1 VSESDASLA
10 ISEQI
15 GVAVEHAIV
24 DGRRI
29 IEAAFYNRSADV
41 LVLVCSP
48 FAVVIGRGLVP
59 ELQNISQDA
68 METLYLS
75 PSGAT
80 LIIESQNVYIETAG
94 LVMAFIASIRE
105 KKMSGGLILDLLQGV

>member
-1 VSESDASLA
+1 MSESDASLA

-15 GVAVEHAIV
+15 GAAVEHAIS

-29 IEAAFYNRSADV
+29 VDGAFYNRAADA
-41 LVLVCSP
+41 LVLVCFP
-48 FAVVIGRGLVP
+48 FAVVIERGMVP

-80 LIIESQNVYIETAG
+80 LIIDSESIYIETAG
-94 LVMAFIASIRE
+94 LVMAFIASIRA
-105 KKMSGGLILDLLQGV
+105 KKMSGGLILDLLQGA